1 MEFWRASHAR
11 LHFFPWFFASLSSL
25 GGRGGHLGIFTC
37 LGLADC
43 VFIVRPSSPSQLFC
57 VTARRPGP
65 AATLIPRLVSVSHSP
80 LPSPGAPTS
89 FQQPNGFLGL
99 VCLLF
104 ILQPAAVHA
113 GSPSSREFVLSPS
126 AFTAKW
132 RSFYFLASSSLYRF
146 YFLHTTVSICVA
158 AYRCCTVRRY
168 VSRLALNAEL
178 MQEPFHQGICFCF
191 DTAFWCRMSCFP
203 LI

>member
-11 LHFFPWFFASLSSL
+11 LHLFPWFFVSLSSL

-65 AATLIPRLVSVSHSP
+65 AATLIPRLASVSHYP

-104 ILQPAAVHA
+104 ILQPAQALLPP
-113 GSPSSREFVLSPS
+113 GSLFFLLQLSLQSGGAFIFWHRRPSIGFIFCTRQSVFAWLR
-126 AFTAKW
+126 
-132 RSFYFLASSSLYRF
+132 
-146 YFLHTTVSICVA
+146 IA
-158 AYRCCTVRRY
+158 AAQRGVT
-168 VSRLALNAEL
+168 
-178 MQEPFHQGICFCF
+178 
-191 DTAFWCRMSCFP
+191 
-203 LI
+203 